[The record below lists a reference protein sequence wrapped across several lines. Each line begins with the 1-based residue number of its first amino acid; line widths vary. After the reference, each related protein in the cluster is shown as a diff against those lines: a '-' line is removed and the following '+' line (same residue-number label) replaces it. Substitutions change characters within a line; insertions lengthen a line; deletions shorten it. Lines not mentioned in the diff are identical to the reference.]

1 MLILFDLVET
11 KLLAN
16 KLWLNNRNNRIIVL
30 NQDPS
35 VKHWDDV
42 RDSVTDLFIII
53 HD

>member
-11 KLLAN
+11 KVLAN
-16 KLWLNNRNNRIIVL
+16 KLWLNNKNNRIIVL
-30 NQDPS
+30 PS
-35 VKHWDDV
+35 VKHWDDM